1 MATKSAHA
9 PVPAP
14 PPDAHF
20 DENRSVYGFF
30 RRHQKKLLYTAGFF
44 TLLTFSITG
53 PLLGVV
59 HDLFGTKVPMASI
72 VVGGEQVKME
82 PEDYDFGRVIAH
94 NITNGTLLAVLPPIA
109 LGEEGGRT
117 DLPDALAILRRA
129 AIAEGIEPS
138 MTDVERAIAA
148 TVEHLKAESAAK
160 LARNASYQSLARYEK
175 VVAEAMRIGTYV
187 RLQTLVLDTSDANV
201 LQQVLK
207 DREKITLKVATF
219 DEVAAETRLKAAR
232 TMSEED
238 LKKWMESK
246 NEAEKN
252 RLQIYD
258 KPRWQLHLAALL
270 LAEDQFDPAQWQADA
285 LKDFTVGDD
294 QLRSVYEQ
302 ERDARFKVEGK
313 DGEYK
318 PFEDAAVK
326 AELTRLLQAEQVM
339 RHLLDKLRPQQ
350 TEALK
355 PQSDEV
361 SRAQAAHA
369 EAERIAAELKG
380 LEAAKQREV
389 DAKAKELE
397 QKPDDATLKDAH
409 EKLTKELTRLKDDVF
424 QANPVV
430 DAKKRAAEEAETAL
444 KEARAHWDF
453 PKAFAELTKDKKG
466 VVLKTTTELKNAD
479 QLKDLDK
486 EFELGQWATAA
497 NNYYPTKGDLCAAP
511 GRTTKAV
518 LLSQAIDLE
527 LRPLKDW
534 EKELRKLVEDA
545 YWTEQAKEEGV
556 KQKKVMEEALLRLG
570 KAKTDKVAEIE
581 GKRQSRVDEKLAAWE
596 KTTLEAIADA
606 EQVLGNPK
614 LGQLARGSWQQ
625 KLDGLK
631 AQLGGKEQRRKDLDA
646 EVGKDIEKEIA
657 TEARKFYGQVLEEAA
672 AEAGFT
678 VATIGPYLRD
688 LQQRPRFDKTYDH
701 TVVFLMRSQSQLKLD
716 ETTDVLVDST
726 NRRMHVATCTK
737 VEPATAADVT
747 RREFEALRSGTFGN
761 SFADMQAMKAYEQAF
776 TLKALETRY
785 DLQRPGESPKQ

>member
-1 MATKSAHA
+1 MATQSAHA
-9 PVPAP
+9 PVPAKP
-14 PPDAHF
+14 ADAHF

-59 HDLFGTKVPMASI
+59 HEWFGTPLPMASI
-72 VVGGEQVKME
+72 VVGGKQVKMQ
-82 PEDYDFGRVIAH
+82 PDDYVFGRVIAH
-94 NITNGTLLAVLPPIA
+94 NITNRTLFAVLPPIA
-109 LGEEGGRT
+109 LADEGGQT
-117 DLPDALAILRRA
+117 ELPDVLAILRRA
-129 AIAEGIEPS
+129 AIEEGIEVAGP
-138 MTDVERAIAA
+138 DVDRAIAA
-148 TVEHLKAESAAK
+148 EVEHFKAESAAK
-160 LARNASYQSLARYEK
+160 LARNASYQSLEQYRQ

-207 DREKITLKVATF
+207 DREKITLKVATY
-219 DEVAAETRLKAAR
+219 DEIAAETRLKAAR
-232 TMSEED
+232 TMSEDD

-252 RLQIYD
+252 RLQVYD
-258 KPRWQLHLAALL
+258 KPRWKLHLAALL
-270 LAEDQFDPAQWQADA
+270 LAEDKFDPTQWQADA

-302 ERDARFKVEGK
+302 ERDARFKIEGK
-313 DGEYK
+313 DNEYK

-326 AELTRLLQAEQVM
+326 AELTRLMQAEQVM
-339 RHLLDKLRPQQ
+339 RHLLEKLRQQQ

-361 SRAQAAHA
+361 TRTQAAHA
-369 EAERIAAELKG
+369 EAVSIAGELRG
-380 LEAAKQREV
+380 QEAMKQGEV
-389 DAKAKELE
+389 EAKAKELE
-397 QKPDDATLKDAH
+397 QKPDDGALKEAH
-409 EKLTKELTRLKDDVF
+409 DKLQKELTKLKDDVF

-430 DAKKRAAEEAETAL
+430 DAKKRAVDEAETAL

-453 PKAFAELTKDKKG
+453 PRAFADLTKDKKG
-466 VVLKTTTELKNAD
+466 FDLKTTTELKNGD
-479 QLKDLDK
+479 QLKDLA
-486 EFELGQWATAA
+486 EFELGQWATAEK
-497 NNYYPTKGDLCAAP
+497 NYYPNKGDLCSAP

-545 YWTEQAKEEGV
+545 YWTEQAKEEGT
-556 KQKKVMEEALLRLG
+556 KQKKVMEDALLRLG
-570 KAKTDKVAEIE
+570 KAKMTDKVTEID

-596 KTTLEAIADA
+596 KTTNDGIAEA
-606 EQVLGNPK
+606 EGVLANPK
-614 LGQLARGSWQQ
+614 LGQVARGNWQR
-625 KLDGLK
+625 KLEVLK
-631 AQLGGKEQRRKDLDA
+631 AQRDGKEQRRKDFDA
-646 EVGKDIEKEIA
+646 EVGKEIEKEIN

-672 AEAGFT
+672 TEAGFT
-678 VATIGPYLRD
+678 VAPIGPYLRD

-761 SFADMQAMKAYEQAF
+761 SFADLQAMKAYQQAF

-785 DLQRPGESPKQ
+785 ELKRPGESPKQ